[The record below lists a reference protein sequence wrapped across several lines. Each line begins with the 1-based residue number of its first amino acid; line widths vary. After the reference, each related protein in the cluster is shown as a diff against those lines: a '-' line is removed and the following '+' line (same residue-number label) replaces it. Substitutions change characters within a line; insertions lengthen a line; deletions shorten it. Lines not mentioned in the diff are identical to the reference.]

1 MGDDAAARRPCA
13 AMREWRSLPPPQTKA
28 APTPRAPPMH
38 FDLTDL
44 RLFLHVAEAGSIT
57 AGAARSGLALASASA
72 RVRGMEEQ
80 AGVALLERGRRGVEP
95 TPAGRAL
102 LHHARLVAQQI
113 ERMRGELGEYA
124 RGLKGHVRL
133 LANTAAMAE
142 FLPEVAG
149 RVPGRE
155 PQRGHRPRRAAEH
168 GGGARRGRGAGG
180 RGRGRRPRRPL
191 GIGVLPVPGRPA
203 GARRC
208 RPGTRC
214 TAAGGSPSPK
224 RSGASSWACPATARS
239 NGTSPGT
246 RRARAAGCGCAS
258 GCAGWTR
265 PAAWRR
271 SARASAVVPEAA
283 ARRWTR
289 GGALGVV
296 RLDDPWAER
305 RLLVVVR
312 RLDALPV
319 ARAAAGGTSRPGCLS
334 EAAPPRRL
342 PVRGGYLLAP
352 WHVPIRQTP
361 GAAGGVPRPAQQ
373 VDAQAAQAVRVRLDD
388 RVQPQEGAPHP
399 PAALGRAAPC
409 AGSR

>member
-1 MGDDAAARRPCA
+1 
-13 AMREWRSLPPPQTKA
+13 
-28 APTPRAPPMH
+28 MH

-80 AGVALLERGRRGVEP
+80 SGVALLERGRRGVEP

-142 FLPEVAG
+142 FLPEALAAFLAANPNVDIDLDERPSTEVARSVAEG
-149 RVPGRE
+149 LADAGVAADHADLSGLECFPFRADRLVLAVP
-155 PQRGHRPRRAAEH
+155 PGHPLH
-168 GGGARRGRGAGG
+168 G
-180 RGRGRRPRRPL
+180 RGR
-191 GIGVLPVPGRPA
+191 
-203 GARRC
+203 
-208 RPGTRC
+208 
-214 TAAGGSPSPK
+214 SPSPK

-239 NGTSPGT
+239 NVTSPGT

-271 SARASAVVPEAA
+271 SARGRPWCPRRRRAAGRAA
-283 ARRWTR
+283 ARSASCGWTTPGRSGGCWWWCGASTPCPRTR
-289 GGALGVV
+289 GGS
-296 RLDDPWAER
+296 RCTSR
-305 RLLVVVR
+305 RPSRADRARGPGPPGNEAAVGVR
-312 RLDALPV
+312 RPKRR
-319 ARAAAGGTSRPGCLS
+319 RAAHHA
-334 EAAPPRRL
+334 RR
-342 PVRGGYLLAP
+342 
-352 WHVPIRQTP
+352 
-361 GAAGGVPRPAQQ
+361 
-373 VDAQAAQAVRVRLDD
+373 
-388 RVQPQEGAPHP
+388 
-399 PAALGRAAPC
+399 RAAPSARRPAC
-409 AGSR
+409 RT